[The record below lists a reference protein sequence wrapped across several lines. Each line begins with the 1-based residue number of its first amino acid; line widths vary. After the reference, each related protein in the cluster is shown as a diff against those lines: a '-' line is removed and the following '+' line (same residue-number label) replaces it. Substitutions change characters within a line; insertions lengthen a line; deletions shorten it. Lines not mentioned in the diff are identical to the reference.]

1 MSPARGGARSL
12 LLVHGAGSGPW
23 VFDRWPAH
31 FPPALHLETVDLQ
44 DGLDAAHASMAQ
56 YADAVARAAQRLE
69 HPVVVVAWS
78 MGGLAAMMAADSA
91 DALVL
96 LEASAPAEVQGV
108 HRDVRPAPGV
118 FDPEAEY
125 GAFPDGV
132 RARPESSLARAERKR
147 GISVPEIA
155 CPVLV
160 VYGDEFA
167 DERGRRLV
175 ERYGAR
181 EVALPGKSHWDL
193 VRDPD
198 AIRAVAGAIAALL

>member
-1 MSPARGGARSL
+1 M
-12 LLVHGAGSGPW
+12 
-23 VFDRWPAH
+23 
-31 FPPALHLETVDLQ
+31 
-44 DGLDAAHASMAQ
+44 
-56 YADAVARAAQRLE
+56 
-69 HPVVVVAWS
+69 
-78 MGGLAAMMAADSA
+78 
-91 DALVL
+91 
-96 LEASAPAEVQGV
+96 

-118 FDPEAEY
+118 FDPEREY

-155 CPVLV
+155 CPTLV
-160 VYGDEFA
+160 VYGEEFP

-181 EVALPGKSHWDL
+181 ELALSGKSHWDL

-198 AIRAVAGAIAALL
+198 AIRAVAREIADSSEGEGRRLGGRETCSRRPPMVRARRVVARPG

>member
-1 MSPARGGARSL
+1 MRTGRAAARSL

-23 VFDRWPAH
+23 VFDRWPVH
-31 FPPALHLETVDLQ
+31 FPPALRLETVDLQ
-44 DGLDAAHASMAQ
+44 DGLEPAHASMAQ

-118 FDPEAEY
+118 FDPEREY

-160 VYGDEFA
+160 VYGDEFT

-181 EVALPGKSHWDL
+181 ELALPGKSHWDL
-193 VRDPD
+193 VRDPE
-198 AIRAVAGAIAALL
+198 AIRAVARGIAALL

>member
-31 FPPALHLETVDLQ
+31 FPPALRLETVDLQ
-44 DGLDAAHASMAQ
+44 DGLDPAHASMAQ

-181 EVALPGKSHWDL
+181 KVALPGKSHWDL

-198 AIRAVAGAIAALL
+198 AIRAVARGIAALL